1 MRFLSDREG
10 IAVTPAETMDE
21 ALAYA
26 EAGDFDDLVLRAT
39 STDCLALLE
48 KVPPAMLERL
58 TVYSYPYSGPDRSA
72 YVTDVVTV
80 DSVASLADL
89 LRPIPRRSPETSLVV
104 RPPSESGDGSP
115 LADKRIL
122 VVEDD
127 VRNVFALT
135 NALEN
140 EGMNVLFAENGTEA
154 LDVLYRN
161 PDVDLILMDIMMPG
175 LDGYETTQAIRSRAQ
190 FADLPIIALTAKA
203 MVGDREKTL
212 AAGATEY
219 IAKPVDVG
227 ELLTKIRSCLS
238 GPA

>member
-1 MRFLSDREG
+1 
-10 IAVTPAETMDE
+10 V
-21 ALAYA
+21 YA
-26 EAGDFDDLVLRAT
+26 
-39 STDCLALLE
+39 
-48 KVPPAMLERL
+48 
-58 TVYSYPYSGPDRSA
+58 YPYTAPERSD
-72 YVTDVVTV
+72 YSTDVVTV
-80 DSVASLADL
+80 DSVSSLADL
-89 LRPIPRRSPETSLVV
+89 LRPIPHRTPDTSIVV
-104 RPPSESGDGSP
+104 HPSAESGDGAP
-115 LADKRIL
+115 LSGKRIL

-140 EGMNVLFAENGTEA
+140 EGMSVLFAENGSEA

-161 PDVDLILMDIMMPG
+161 PDIDLILMDIMMPG
-175 LDGYETTQAIRSRAQ
+175 LDGYETTQAIRERAQ

-203 MVGDREKTL
+203 MKGDREKTL

-238 GPA
+238 RST